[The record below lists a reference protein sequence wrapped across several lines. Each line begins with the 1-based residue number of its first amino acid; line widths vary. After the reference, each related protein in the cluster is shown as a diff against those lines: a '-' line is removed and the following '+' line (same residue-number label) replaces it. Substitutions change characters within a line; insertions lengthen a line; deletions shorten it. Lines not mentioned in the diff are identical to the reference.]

1 MEDATC
7 QVMTLTQVQTDQVWI
22 LEEDR
27 PQEVV
32 SQELEA
38 REVEEAETDRSSSE
52 NMKSCLVGA
61 FVVSQV
67 QRPAEG
73 DEDCDQLVEAGAG
86 GPEVEEVIGAQSGE
100 DQWVEDVLS
109 RERVQH
115 CHPETCH
122 IT

>member
-7 QVMTLTQVQTDQVWI
+7 QVMTLTQVQAGQVRI
-22 LEEDR
+22 LQEDR

-38 REVEEAETDRSSSE
+38 REVEEAETDRSPRE

-73 DEDCDQLVEAGAG
+73 DEDCDQLVEA
-86 GPEVEEVIGAQSGE
+86 
-100 DQWVEDVLS
+100 
-109 RERVQH
+109 
-115 CHPETCH
+115 
-122 IT
+122 